1 MEFPENSLHQAFT
14 LTFPRSI
21 NSFQGMGIIHTK
33 KPKIKEELVR
43 KITAEIS
50 FENGSLSPGEL
61 SRIEETAE
69 RQSKEMNL
77 NQVCL
82 CFQAYI
88 QNEMEG
94 KWIKICEPV
103 YSNVVNNMKSA
114 LVGELRISRMSS
126 YISPASGNQEIF
138 MFVEKVCKS
147 EWLMMC
153 KQL

>member
-1 MEFPENSLHQAFT
+1 MF
-14 LTFPRSI
+14 R
-21 NSFQGMGIIHTK
+21 SFQGMGIIHTK

-43 KITAEIS
+43 KITAERK
-50 FENGSLSPGEL
+50 FENGSVSPGEL
-61 SRIEETAE
+61 ARIEEKAE
-69 RQSKEMNL
+69 SQSKEMNL

-88 QNEMEG
+88 QNPMED
-94 KWIKICEPV
+94 KWVKICEPV

-126 YISPASGNQEIF
+126 YVSPASGNQEIF

-147 EWLMMC
+147 KFL
-153 KQL
+153 KIRK